1 MSNKRS
7 RKGVAYIRYSSAH
20 QNIESAEAQL
30 RAIEKYA
37 KENNINI
44 VNVYQDLGETG
55 TKVTKRVQF
64 KKMIKDSEL
73 GLFEIVLCHK
83 IDRFARNTMDFLNY
97 EKELNNN
104 GVDLIAVEQPF
115 GDSPAEKVAR
125 TLMISMAQMF
135 SENLSSEVKYKMQ
148 EYARKGQYCG
158 GTTPFGYKIEN
169 KRYVINEAE
178 AITVRR
184 IFELYA
190 MGYGLSKISRIL
202 NTEGHTTRDG
212 QSFIPN
218 TLKRMIKN
226 PIHKGQYTYN
236 KFESK
241 KYRKKDADNIIVV
254 EDNHPAIVSKD
265 LWKAANDRLSKVT
278 NQYKEKTKPT
288 GRVYLFTGL
297 LKCGVCG
304 GSCSGIR
311 GSRKASYYLCATTRQ
326 RIGKCTNTKGI
337 RREYFDEFVLNY
349 IEQNFLTVENI
360 KKYAQYIVSNINNE
374 DRDVHSTMV
383 ELHKNIKKLENR
395 MKKLK
400 TLYLDDEISDAE
412 YKETKNDI
420 NKSKELYESEL
431 YKLTIT
437 SNKVQ
442 EEDIVEYLMKIKKNF
457 KKQDPNFL
465 KVLLHKIINT
475 IVIYE
480 DSISIYLNV
489 FNPYPDDAGIN
500 IDLDLSNVTDGLPL
514 FTLGKSKVYRLD
526 SGVVVS
532 HFSFDR
538 DIFTYQYKVQ
548 NQKKK

>member
-1 MSNKRS
+1 MVNKQS
-7 RKGVAYIRYSSAH
+7 RNGVAYLRFSSSQ

-55 TKVTKRVQF
+55 TKVTKRIQF

-73 GLFEIVLCHK
+73 GLFDIVLCHK

-97 EKELNNN
+97 EKTLNNN
-104 GVDLIAVEQPF
+104 GVDLIAVDQPF

-148 EYARKGQYCG
+148 EYARKGQHCG
-158 GTTPFGYKIEN
+158 GVPPFGYKVED
-169 KRYVINEAE
+169 KRYLINEAE

-190 MGYGLSKISRIL
+190 MGYGLSRIARTL
-202 NTEGHTTRDG
+202 EEEGHKTRDG

-236 KFESK
+236 KFETK
-241 KYRKKDADNIIVV
+241 RYRKKDGDNAIII

-265 LWKAANDRLSKVT
+265 LWKVANARLDAMNK
-278 NQYKEKTKPT
+278 QYKEKTKPT

-304 GSCSGIR
+304 GACSGIR
-311 GSRKASYYLCATTRQ
+311 GNRNASYYLCATTRH
-326 RIGKCTNTKGI
+326 RIGKCTNTKGV
-337 RREYFDEFVLNY
+337 RREYLDAFILDY
-349 IEQNFLTVENI
+349 IEENFLTEDTI
-360 KKYAQYIVSNINNE
+360 KQYAKAIVSSINDE
-374 DRDVHSTMV
+374 DRDVHSTMM
-383 ELHKNIKKLENR
+383 ELNKNIKKLENR
-395 MKKLK
+395 MRKLK

-420 NKSKELYESEL
+420 NRSKELYESEL
-431 YKLTIT
+431 YKLTIN

-442 EEDIVEYLMKIKKNF
+442 EEDIIEYLMKIKKNF
-457 KKQDPNFL
+457 KNQEPQFL
-465 KVLLHKIINT
+465 KVLLHKIINS

-480 DSISIYLNV
+480 DRISIYLNV

-500 IDLDLSNVTDGLPL
+500 VDLDLPNVTDGLPL
-514 FTLGKSKVYRLD
+514 FTLGKSKVHRLD
-526 SGVVVS
+526 SGVVVA

-538 DIFTYQYKVQ
+538 EMFTYLYQVQ
-548 NQKKK
+548 NKKNK